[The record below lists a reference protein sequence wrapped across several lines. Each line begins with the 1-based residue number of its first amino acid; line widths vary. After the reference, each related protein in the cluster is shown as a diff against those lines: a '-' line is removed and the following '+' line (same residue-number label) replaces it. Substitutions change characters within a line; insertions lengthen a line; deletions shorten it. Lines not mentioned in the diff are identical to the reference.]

1 MRFPNGLVHVCPLA
15 LLLSRLRIHA
25 MDYVHSL
32 TDPGRDLVA
41 VEVFSG
47 KATLVTS
54 FRPSS
59 KYKQHDQHIYILYMT

>member
-1 MRFPNGLVHVCPLA
+1 
-15 LLLSRLRIHA
+15 
-25 MDYVHSL
+25 MDYLSSL
-32 TDPGRDLVA
+32 SDPGRDLVA

-59 KYKQHDQHIYILYMT
+59 KHNQHVQHEIIRTGVHSTLGTVCCLWIEDLDR